1 MDFVNNVVYNWAMKA
16 IYGGEEGWFNVQ
28 GNYFRP
34 GPATSKVDGCYLDP
48 YVSKTTS
55 MIPGNFYIDDNEYDV
70 SAVAKSGKP
79 DYRKIAA
86 WEEKYEKMSV
96 EKPYWLKVSL
106 DVQDAEDVYKAV
118 LKEAGASLKRD
129 AVDKRIIKEV
139 KAGKATYRG
148 SVTGVP
154 GIIDSEEDVLH
165 RTTL

>member
-1 MDFVNNVVYNWAMKA
+1 
-16 IYGGEEGWFNVQ
+16 
-28 GNYFRP
+28 
-34 GPATSKVDGCYLDP
+34 
-48 YVSKTTS
+48 

-70 SAVAKSGKP
+70 SAVAKSGKV
-79 DYRKIAA
+79 YQKKIVQ
-86 WEEKYEKMSV
+86 WEMKYEEMSV
-96 EKPYWLKVSL
+96 KDPYKVSVKL
-106 DVQDAEDVYKAV
+106 DVEDAEDAYKAV

-154 GIIDSEEDVLH
+154 GIIDSEEDVLR